1 MSLLLLG
8 AFEFHSLLIHKIY
21 NSFPYNI
28 VTLFGCDNF
37 LSCRNIKIK
46 QTNCK
51 NIVPCLSFLKVIL
64 IMKNNIFLKIKQR
77 MNWPWPLVHRALYN
91 KMGCTALSIT
101 QWGAQCSLSHS
112 EVIYY
117 IALQFPGFLL
127 SAQFWVHSELESEH
141 PPCLELSTPQIPK
154 NIP

>member
-21 NSFPYNI
+21 NIFSYNI

-101 QWGAQCSLSHS
+101 QWGHLLHCTAVSRLSS
-112 EVIYY
+112 VC
-117 IALQFPGFLL
+117 LVL
-127 SAQFWVHSELESEH
+127 SPFRVRIRASSMLG
-141 PPCLELSTPQIPK
+141 T
-154 NIP
+154 

>member
-64 IMKNNIFLKIKQR
+64 IMKNNIFLKDKAKNELALTLGAQHSLSQ
-77 MNWPWPLVHRALYN
+77 NEVHSALYHTV
-91 KMGCTALSIT
+91 KSFITLHCSFQALFCLFSSESI
-101 QWGAQCSLSHS
+101 QS
-112 EVIYY
+112 
-117 IALQFPGFLL
+117 
-127 SAQFWVHSELESEH
+127 
-141 PPCLELSTPQIPK
+141 
-154 NIP
+154 